1 MVIRTGV
8 IGVSDGNGHPF
19 SFSAIVNGYSD
30 EGFAESGW
38 PVIHSYLKER
48 RPADFGFDGVKVTH
62 AWTQD
67 DELTRKLCRAANI
80 EHGVSEPQLMLGQV
94 DAVLIA
100 RDDWRSHYPL
110 AKPFL
115 DAGLA
120 VFIDKPLS
128 LDLTEL
134 AYFKPY
140 LEQGKLMSCSGLRFA
155 KELLD
160 VKGLGKM
167 RCINGTVVQD
177 WERYG
182 VHLLDAMFNT
192 VAARPVS
199 IARHPAGHDSFTIA
213 MDDGSV
219 FNVNAIGDGPK
230 TFRLD
235 YFGSR
240 QHLQVDMRDNFSAF
254 RATLDFFFEMCRTG
268 MPAIDPEDT
277 LTIMYTLMA
286 GLAANKEGSHVSIR

>member
-1 MVIRTGV
+1 MVIRVGV
-8 IGVSDGNGHPF
+8 IGVSSGNGHPF
-19 SFSAIVNGYSD
+19 SFSAIINGYSD

-38 PVIHSYLKER
+38 PVIHSYLKNR
-48 RPADFGFDGVKVTH
+48 QPADFGFDGVSVTH

-67 DELTRKLCRAANI
+67 KEITKKLCCAAKI
-80 EHGVSEPQLMLGQV
+80 EHAVDEPQMMLGHV

-100 RDDWRSHYPL
+100 RDDWRSHYTL

-120 VFIDKPLS
+120 VYIDKPLS

-134 AYFKPY
+134 EYFKSY
-140 LEQGKLMSCSGLRFA
+140 LEGGKLMSCSGLRFA
-155 KELLD
+155 KELQD
-160 VKGLGKM
+160 VSDLGNL
-167 RCINGTVVQD
+167 RCINGTVVQN

-182 VHLLDAMFNT
+182 VHLLDAVFNT
-192 VAARPVS
+192 VDARPIS

-219 FNVNAIGDGPK
+219 FNVNAIGAGPK

-235 YFGSR
+235 YFGSQR
-240 QHLQVDMRDNFSAF
+240 HCQVDMHDNFSAF
-254 RATLDFFFEMCRTG
+254 RATLALFFEMCRTG
-268 MPAIDPEDT
+268 IPAIDPEDT
-277 LTIMYTLMA
+277 LTIMRTLMA
-286 GLAANKEGSHVSIR
+286 GLAATHEGSHVSIR